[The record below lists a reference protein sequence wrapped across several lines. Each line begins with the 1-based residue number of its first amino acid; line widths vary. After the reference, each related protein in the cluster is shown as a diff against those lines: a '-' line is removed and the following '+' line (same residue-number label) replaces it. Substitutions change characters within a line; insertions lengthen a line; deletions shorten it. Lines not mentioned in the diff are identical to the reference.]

1 MVSRKILNA
10 RVVERAR
17 RLREQLDAAPIVEV
31 TGVVSPPGAGGASS
45 PNQKLWTLLFDLESW
60 RIKNGAVQDRPLT
73 VEHQV
78 SRKEF
83 KELQRALKPYA
94 VVRLAARVVVK
105 TNIGTPRASM
115 EKFIGLQRTD
125 VQLNQQS
132 AALQKPVTFADAA
145 FGTFTL
151 DRDVDWFSTRAR
163 WKGKPIELCLSAT
176 GPKAVKKAA
185 KIAHTL
191 WEKQNDWDERAGALA
206 VENLL
211 SLKNDNWLEDGER
224 ELNSRQFAARMRL
237 QSIVVRPDGSVDFWY
252 NDGGLFWGHSIQV
265 SGTLKRGPKRA
276 DIAG

>member
-17 RLREQLDAAPIVEV
+17 RLREQLDTAPVVQV

-45 PNQKLWTLLFDLESW
+45 PGQKLWTLLFTLESW
-60 RIKNGAVQDRPLT
+60 RINDSAAQDRPLM
-73 VEHQV
+73 VERQV

-105 TNIGTPRASM
+105 TEVGTPRASM
-115 EKFIGLQRTD
+115 ERFVGLRRGD
-125 VQLNQQS
+125 MQLSQQS

-145 FGTFTL
+145 LGTFTL

-163 WKGKPIELCLSAT
+163 WKGKLIALCLSAT
-176 GPKAVKKAA
+176 APNAVKKAV

-191 WEKQNDWDERAGALA
+191 WEKQNDWDKQTRAFAG
-206 VENLL
+206 ENLL
-211 SLKNDNWLEDGER
+211 LLKNDNWLDVGEQ
-224 ELNSRQFAARMRL
+224 ELNGRQFAARMRL
-237 QSIVVRPDGSVDFWY
+237 KSIVVRPDGTVDFWHD
-252 NDGGLFWGHSIQV
+252 DGGLFRGHSILV
-265 SGTLKRGPKRA
+265 AGTLKRGPKRA
-276 DIAG
+276 EIAG